1 MAIFLTGSLC
11 YDRIMP
17 FPGKFQEHILPDK
30 IHTLNV
36 SFMVNGLQEM
46 RGGTAGN
53 IAYSLALLGE
63 HPTVVATAGGKDFD
77 PYAEAMDSLGLPLDG
92 IRRVEDEFTG
102 GCYIFTDMT
111 NNQITGFNPGALKY
125 ATSYDFGGVD
135 AAQSF
140 ACVSPGNVDDMT
152 EYPERYK
159 KMGISYF
166 FDPGQQIPVLSGKQM
181 LAAIDGAYAL
191 VSNDYE
197 LEMVMKATGK
207 TVAELLQLT
216 DRIIVTLGEHGSR
229 IITKDGQTDIPAV
242 KAQVIKDPTGAGDA
256 FRAGVIK
263 GLVSGKSLEESC
275 RIGAVAAV
283 YCVEQSQPQGHSFTQ
298 DEFWK
303 RYAANFG

>member
-1 MAIFLTGSLC
+1 MGIFLTGSLC
-11 YDRIMP
+11 YDRIMS
-17 FPGKFQEHILPDK
+17 FPGKFQDHILPDK

-53 IAYSLALLGE
+53 IAYNLALLGE
-63 HPTVVATAGGKDFD
+63 APTVVATAGGKDFD
-77 PYAEAMDSLGLPLDG
+77 PYAECFDGLGLPLDG
-92 IRRVEDEFTG
+92 ICRIDDEFTG

-125 ATSYDFGGVD
+125 ASSYDFSGVD
-135 AAQSF
+135 AAKSF

-159 KMGISYF
+159 KLGIPYF
-166 FDPGQQIPVLSGKQM
+166 YDPGQQIPVLSPEQM
-181 LAAIDGAYAL
+181 LSAIDGAYAM

-207 TVAELLQLT
+207 TMDELLQLT
-216 DRIIVTLGEHGSR
+216 DHLIVTVGEHGSR
-229 IITKDGQTDIPAV
+229 IITRDGQTEVGAV
-242 KAQVIKDPTGAGDA
+242 KAEVIKDPTGAGDA

-263 GLVSGKSLEESC
+263 GLVTGKSLEESC
-275 RIGAVAAV
+275 QIGSVAAV
-283 YCVEQSQPQGHSFTQ
+283 YCVEQGEPQGQSYTQ